1 MKKALAILM
10 GLLILTT
17 SLMGCGTVEPD
28 ESLKPLPSTDPTLPE
43 GGKEVYADTL
53 VVPGAIKKDVYYS
66 DISEE
71 FRQSLWTFAGK
82 TSGAALEDASY
93 VNSLYSPLSLYYA
106 LAMLE
111 AGAAG
116 ATKADLRGLMAAG
129 EADIGEEL
137 SNLYALMTEAR
148 EGSIEQVANALWIKR
163 ELLASREEGFK
174 DDWLD
179 QMANHF
185 YASAFAADFTDP
197 ETAEKMSRWVEDQT
211 KGKIKPEIDVS
222 DPLLLLVLMNTLY
235 FKAEWAERFDPGL
248 VNGPFY
254 GDRTMNLEAS
264 YLSRLFK
271 QHPAVRTDRFVSTSV
286 QLKSGSIDFILPAT
300 GVSPE
305 SLLEDPSFLTDLRE
319 AEPGYYDVDF
329 KLPQFTYNNKI
340 DILRKMDVL
349 GLTAMV
355 TNNPDFSAMY
365 DGEIWVSG
373 ISQEAFISLDEKGIE
388 AAAYTEVFMAGA
400 GAPQETELIEI
411 HLNRPFIYVISDQA
425 GAPLFVGIIR
435 NPGVTI
441 VEP

>member
-10 GLLILTT
+10 GLLILAT
-17 SLMGCGTVEPD
+17 SLVGCGVTEPED
-28 ESLKPLPSTDPTLPE
+28 SAKSAPSTDASLPE
-43 GGKEVYADTL
+43 NENEVYADTL
-53 VVPGAIKKDVYYS
+53 VVPGAVRKDVFYS
-66 DISEE
+66 DISEA
-71 FRQSLWTFAGK
+71 FRQSLWTFAAK
-82 TSGAALEDASY
+82 TSGAALEAESY

-137 SNLYALMTEAR
+137 SKLYALMAGAR

-163 ELLASREEGFK
+163 ELLANREEGLK
-174 DDWLD
+174 DGWLD

-185 YASAFAADFTDP
+185 YASAFAVDFTDP
-197 ETAEKMSRWVEDQT
+197 ETSEKMSRWVEDQT
-211 KGKIKPEIDVS
+211 KGKIKPQIDVS

-235 FKAEWAERFDPGL
+235 FKAEWADRFDPGL

-271 QHPAVRTDRFVSTSV
+271 QHPAVRTDRFVSTQV
-286 QLKSGSIDFILPAT
+286 PLKNGFIEFILPAKGLT
-300 GVSPE
+300 PE
-305 SLLEDPSFLTDLRE
+305 DLLEDPAFLTDLRE
-319 AEPGYYDVDF
+319 EEPGFYDIDF

-340 DILRKMDVL
+340 DILEKMASL
-349 GLTAMV
+349 GLTATV
-355 TNNPDFSAMY
+355 TDNPDFSAMY
-365 DGEIWVSG
+365 DGEIRVSG

-388 AAAYTEVFMAGA
+388 AAAYTEVFMADS

-435 NPGVTI
+435 NPGVTV
-441 VEP
+441 VES